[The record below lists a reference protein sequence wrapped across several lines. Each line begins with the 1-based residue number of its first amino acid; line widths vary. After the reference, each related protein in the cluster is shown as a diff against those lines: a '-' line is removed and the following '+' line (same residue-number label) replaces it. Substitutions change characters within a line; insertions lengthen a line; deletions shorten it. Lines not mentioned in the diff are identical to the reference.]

1 MNELLLLKNYFVE
14 DIKKIRGD
22 IHYYHYKNEFLEKI
36 YLESIEQ
43 IDKILSDS
51 SIKDHE
57 KKSKYLEYISELLYN
72 FHNNIN
78 LMSHWFSDDY
88 DELLWNVSKLL
99 HVDESEILCQK
110 KKEHSKSIKTSDVKS
125 IEKKENQD
133 NWQIRW
139 YGYEINKEKNNNETY
154 TNDEAKEENKS
165 LIYKIFKKKR

>member
-22 IHYYHYKNEFLEKI
+22 THYYHYKNEFLERL

-51 SIKDHE
+51 SIEEYE
-57 KKSKYLEYISELLYN
+57 KKRKYLEYISELCYD
-72 FHNNIN
+72 FHNNID

-88 DELLWNVSKLL
+88 DELLWNVCKLL
-99 HVDESEILCQK
+99 HVDGSENFYQK
-110 KKEHSKSIKTSDVKS
+110 KEGLSESIKTYDAKS
-125 IEKKENQD
+125 IEKNENQD

-139 YGYEINKEKNNNETY
+139 YGYEINKERNNNEAY

-165 LIYKIFKKKR
+165 LIYRIFKKKR